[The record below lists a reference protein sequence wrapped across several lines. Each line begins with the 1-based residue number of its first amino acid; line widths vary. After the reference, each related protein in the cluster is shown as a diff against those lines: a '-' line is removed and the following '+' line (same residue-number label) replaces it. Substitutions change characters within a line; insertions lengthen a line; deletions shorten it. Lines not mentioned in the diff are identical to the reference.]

1 MDKIKSISLEYLQQT
16 NFNYVKVEYESLK
29 FEIDYEILAEFK
41 KLNIGYYIQWYLNGN
56 RIGKSAKIIFNENYI
71 VINDLKH
78 EDSGIYY
85 CVIELE
91 KFSNETTYS
100 NLVRYHSD
108 KLIII
113 GVYTVVV
120 VGKRTE
126 LISNLD
132 IGDNLS
138 CNEKYLEFL
147 VKNKKYELKR

>member
-1 MDKIKSISLEYLQQT
+1 MQQT

-29 FEIDYEILAEFK
+29 FEIDFEVLAEFK
-41 KLNIGYYIQWYLNGN
+41 KLNVRYYIEWYLNGN
-56 RIGKSAKIIFNENYI
+56 RIGKCARIIFNENYI

-91 KFSNETTYS
+91 KLLNETAYS
-100 NLVRYHSD
+100 NMVRYHSD
-108 KLIII
+108 KFIII

-120 VGKRTE
+120 VSKRTE

-132 IGDNLS
+132 IGDKLS
-138 CNEKYLEFL
+138 CNEKYLEIL
-147 VKNKKYELKR
+147 VKNNTYELKR